1 MTISQEPPACNWNLE
16 VPPSYMN
23 VRNIIHFKTVRMP
36 SHAKISI
43 LSRRSFLIAASAAAG
58 LAPLLAHAETMQSTP
73 ARSQKFTDA
82 FAKLTHG
89 ATPIENKMNVEL
101 PELAENG
108 NFVPITISVES
119 PMTDANYVKAIHLL
133 STQNPRAAVATFHLT
148 PINAVAYVRSRMRL
162 AKTQDVVTLAELS
175 TGELLMA
182 TTWVKV
188 TIGGC
193 GD

>member
-1 MTISQEPPACNWNLE
+1 
-16 VPPSYMN
+16 MN

-36 SHAKISI
+36 DHAKISI

-58 LAPLLAHAETMQSTP
+58 LAPLLVHAETMQSTP
-73 ARSQKFTDA
+73 LTHSKKFTEA

-89 ATPIENKMNVEL
+89 ATPVEDKMNVEL
-101 PELAENG
+101 PQLAENG

-133 STQNPRAAVATFHLT
+133 STQNPRAHVATFHLT
-148 PINAVAYVRSRMRL
+148 PINAVAYVRARMRL